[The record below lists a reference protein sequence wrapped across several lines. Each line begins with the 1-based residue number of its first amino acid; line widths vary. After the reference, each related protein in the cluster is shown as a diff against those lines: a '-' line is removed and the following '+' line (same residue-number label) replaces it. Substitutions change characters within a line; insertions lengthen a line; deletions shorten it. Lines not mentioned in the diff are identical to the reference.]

1 MADLYFG
8 GSVWCNIDVAL
19 RRLEPIYKQEAELLG
34 LSIMEW
40 HVLRVLYKQ
49 DKQMVRE
56 LAQAVGR
63 AQTAFTPMLD
73 HIESKGLIERC
84 PHPTDRRAV
93 IIQLTAQA
101 KALEGQVKASA
112 ERIEDNLRR
121 KFLEKEWREYEAVVA
136 DLQTMRP

>member
-1 MADLYFG
+1 MMADLYFG

-93 IIQLTAQA
+93 IIQLTTQA
-101 KALEGQVKASA
+101 KVLEKQVKAGA

-121 KFLEKEWREYEAVVA
+121 KF
-136 DLQTMRP
+136 